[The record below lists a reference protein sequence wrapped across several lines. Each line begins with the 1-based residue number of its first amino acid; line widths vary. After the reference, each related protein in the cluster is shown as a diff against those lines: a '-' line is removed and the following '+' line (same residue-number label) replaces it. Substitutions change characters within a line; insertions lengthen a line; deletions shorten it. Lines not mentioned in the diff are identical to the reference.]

1 MAEPMKTGAF
11 SVSLAVQDLARSR
24 AFYEVLGFEVTGGS
38 EDDDYLILR
47 NREGHLIGLFQGMF
61 DANILTFNPGL
72 AQDTSEVDDF
82 TDVREIEQRLRDA
95 GVEILVGV
103 ETDEG
108 PGHVVVTDPDDNQIM
123 FDQFR

>member
-1 MAEPMKTGAF
+1 MKTGAF
-11 SVSLAVQDLARSR
+11 SVSLAVEDLARSR

-47 NREGHLIGLFQGMF
+47 NPEGHLIGLFQGMF

-82 TDVREIEQRLRDA
+82 TDVREIEPVSYTHLTLPTKRI
-95 GVEILVGV
+95 V
-103 ETDEG
+103 
-108 PGHVVVTDPDDNQIM
+108 
-123 FDQFR
+123 